1 VISSYVAFPA
11 IAAVSMLVGWPLATR
26 RVPRNRWYGV
36 RVPATMSDPEIWYDA
51 NAVTGLDLFR
61 LGLVL
66 FAVSLGLQVIP
77 GLPELGYVMICLA
90 VLLVGSIR
98 ATLRGA
104 RLAGRLHQEM
114 IARRLGGGA

>member
-1 VISSYVAFPA
+1 MISSYVAFPA
-11 IAAVSMLVGWPLATR
+11 VAAVSMLVGWPLATR

-36 RVPATMSDPEIWYDA
+36 RVPATMSDPAIWYDA

-61 LGLVL
+61 VGLGL
-66 FAVSLGLQVIP
+66 FAVSLALQLITR
-77 GLPELGYVMICLA
+77 LTELGYVAICLS
-90 VLLVGSIR
+90 VLLVGSAR

-104 RLAGRLHQEM
+104 RLAGRLHKEM

>member
-1 VISSYVAFPA
+1 VISSYVAFPV
-11 IAAVSMLVGWPLATR
+11 ISAVIILVGWPLATR
-26 RVPRNRWYGV
+26 RVPPNQWYGV
-36 RVPATMSDPEIWYDA
+36 RVPATMGDPAIWYEA

-66 FAVSLGLQVIP
+66 FAVSLLLQLIP
-77 GLPELGYVMICLA
+77 GLPELGYVAICLA

-104 RLAGRLHQEM
+104 RLAGRLHHEM